1 MRRLYVVLPDHD
13 TAEIVVDELLLK
25 RVDDHHIHVVAK
37 EGATLS
43 DLPEASIFQKTDFIP
58 AVERGLAVGGATGI
72 LAGLAAAAFPAVGLA
87 LGGGAV
93 LGTGLAGAGI
103 GAWVSGMIGLGVTNS
118 QIKQFEKPIEDG
130 GFLMMVVLFNGHPD
144 VQRCKQREDVCLN
157 TRNQQL
163 YQINKHHEK

>member
-1 MRRLYVVLPDHD
+1 MRRLYFVLPDHD

-103 GAWVSGMIGLGVTNS
+103 GAWVSGMIGLSVTNS

-130 GFLMMVVLFNGHPD
+130 GFLMMVDVPKDRVEEIEELIYGHHPTAIKGGTEP
-144 VQRCKQREDVCLN
+144 C
-157 TRNQQL
+157 
-163 YQINKHHEK
+163 IPAFP